1 MDKNKPAS
9 FAILLI
15 SIASIF
21 IIIWGIKATASIL
34 NPILLAAVITIVVLP
49 IPQKLSEKGLPDWL
63 SFIITLLG
71 VIAVI
76 ALVLVT
82 VFGSSAMIV
91 QDIPTQVEDI
101 PAEFQTPGE
110 SPLSS
115 QQMNQIYTTVI
126 VGVGKGVVLI
136 FTVLIIFFFM
146 LSAAITMPASKRL
159 DADVKGGFLEQGAK
173 LTEDVRQYMSIMTL
187 INFLVG
193 VGDALLLWSLGVD
206 YAILWGL
213 IAWFMG
219 YIPSVGFWIAM
230 IPPLILAWSQ
240 QGLTTALIVL
250 AGYVIINGSVQNF
263 VQPRM
268 MGKGLGISAVVV
280 FLSLL
285 IWGFLLG
292 GVGAILAVPLTMI
305 VITILNSFP
314 NTRWIATL
322 MSTPREDSDKSKR
335 EEAHKNL
342 RKTWKSIKGFFGTRQ
357 NNKKKRQ
364 ADEAD
369 DNPSPVNTPS

>member
-15 SIASIF
+15 SIASFF

-76 ALVLVT
+76 ALVLVM
-82 VFGSSAMIV
+82 VFGSSAMIAE
-91 QDIPTQVEDI
+91 DIPIHVKDI
-101 PAEFQTPGE
+101 PAEFETPGE
-110 SPLSS
+110 SPFSS

-173 LTEDVRQYMSIMTL
+173 LTKDVRQYMSIMTL

-193 VGDALLLWSLGVD
+193 VGDALFLWFLGVD

-230 IPPLILAWSQ
+230 IPPLLLAWSQ

-263 VQPRM
+263 VQPRL

-305 VITILNSFP
+305 VIAILNSFP

-322 MSTPREDSDKSKR
+322 MSTPREDSDKSNR

-342 RKTWKSIKGFFGTRQ
+342 GKTWKSIKGFFGAKQ
-357 NNKKKRQ
+357 NNKKESQ
-364 ADEAD
+364 ADEVD
-369 DNPSPVNTPS
+369 DNPMPTK